1 MPSYRVCFMNE
12 IPRNDKLFLC
22 CQRSIIV
29 NSAPSDEQAV
39 EAAKK
44 QFAELEG
51 IRDWKIH
58 AAFIE
63 VEAVDLGPEPKA
75 PSLPKRVRS

>member
-12 IPRNDKLFLC
+12 IPRDGRLFRC
-22 CQRSIIV
+22 CQRSITV
-29 NSAPSDEQAV
+29 NSAPSAEQAAD
-39 EAAKK
+39 AAKK

-63 VEAVDLGPEPKA
+63 VETVDLGPEPKA
-75 PSLPKRVRS
+75 PPLRKRVRS

>member
-12 IPRNDKLFLC
+12 IPRNDKPFHC
-22 CQRSIIV
+22 CQRSIIIR
-29 NSAPSDEQAV
+29 SAPSAAQAV
-39 EAAKK
+39 EAAKN

-58 AAFIE
+58 AALIE
-63 VEAVDLGPEPKA
+63 VEAIDLEAEPGA
-75 PSLPKRVRS
+75 PFLKQRAGS

>member
-12 IPRNDKLFLC
+12 IPRNDKLFHC

-75 PSLPKRVRS
+75 PSLPNRVRS